1 MIIIGGS
8 MVPEIHVT
16 DENPPMFDL
25 EWLDGCSDKIKFGG
39 SGTNEILTEVNK
51 QLSFKIR
58 GEFSNKFRQQAMFDL
73 LGQDYAQLHFPHHQ
87 VGKAIIYIHNS
98 LGVHFGSQH

>member
-1 MIIIGGS
+1 

-16 DENPPMFDL
+16 DENPPMFEL
-25 EWLDGCSDKIKFGG
+25 EWLDGCSEKIKFGG

-58 GEFSNKFRQQAMFDL
+58 GEFSHKFRQQAMFEL

-87 VGKAIIYIHNS
+87 VGNTILISWLVEAIS
-98 LGVHFGSQH
+98 GSFP

>member
-1 MIIIGGS
+1 

-25 EWLDGCSDKIKFGG
+25 EWLDGCSEKIKFGG
-39 SGTNEILTEVNK
+39 SGTSEILTEVNK

-58 GEFSNKFRQQAMFDL
+58 GEFSNKFRQQAMFEL

-87 VGKAIIYIHNS
+87 VYSSHTQIGFIRMKIIHCRNKS
-98 LGVHFGSQH
+98 FAC